1 MNSKWLKYRIK
12 LGFNKLSLATLA
24 MFIVPLNTSA
34 ASFKPYEV
42 KAVYLFRIANFIR
55 WNDESSMNAVNF
67 CVIGDEKVS
76 QVLTSITEG
85 KSIRSLAIRVQQSI
99 TSKCDITYLSDR
111 KNDQFLSQEHSPHTV
126 TISDIPNFT
135 DLGGIIELTHID
147 NKLKP
152 KINLENARRGDY
164 VIGSNLLRIAIV
176 EGQ

>member
-1 MNSKWLKYRIK
+1 MNSEWLKHRIK
-12 LGFNKLSLATLA
+12 LGFTELILATLA

-34 ASFKPYEV
+34 ASFKPHEV

-55 WNDESSMNAVNF
+55 WNDESTMNTVNF
-67 CVIGDEKVS
+67 CVIGDEEVS
-76 QVLTSITEG
+76 KALTSITQG
-85 KSIRSLAIRVQQSI
+85 KSIRSLAIQVHQLVTPR
-99 TSKCDITYLSDR
+99 CDITYLSDLDNDEFSR
-111 KNDQFLSQEHSPHTV
+111 KAHSPHAV

-135 DLGGIIELTHID
+135 EMGGVIELTHIN

-152 KINLENARRGDY
+152 KINLVNARRGEY

>member
-1 MNSKWLKYRIK
+1 MNSKRLRHRIK
-12 LGFNKLSLATLA
+12 LGFFKLGLAALTMLI
-24 MFIVPLNTSA
+24 MPLNTSA

-55 WNDESSMNAVNF
+55 WNNENTMNTVNF

-76 QVLTSITEG
+76 KALTSITQG
-85 KSIRSLAIRVQQSI
+85 KSIRSLAIQVHELV
-99 TSKCDITYLSDR
+99 TPKCDITYLSDLDSDEFNR
-111 KNDQFLSQEHSPHTV
+111 KAHSPHTV
-126 TISDIPNFT
+126 TISDTPNFT
-135 DLGGIIELTHID
+135 DVGGVIELTHID

-152 KINLENARRGDY
+152 KINLVNARRGEY

>member
-1 MNSKWLKYRIK
+1 
-12 LGFNKLSLATLA
+12 
-24 MFIVPLNTSA
+24 
-34 ASFKPYEV
+34 
-42 KAVYLFRIANFIR
+42 
-55 WNDESSMNAVNF
+55 MNAVNF

-85 KSIRSLAIRVQQSI
+85 KSIRSLDIQVQQSI
-99 TSKCDITYLSDR
+99 TSKCDITYLSDLQ
-111 KNDQFLSQEHSPHTV
+111 NDQFRSQEHSPHTV

-135 DLGGIIELTHID
+135 DLGGVIELTHID

>member
-1 MNSKWLKYRIK
+1 MNSKWLKYR
-12 LGFNKLSLATLA
+12 NKLSLATLA

-55 WNDESSMNAVNF
+55 WNDESTMNTVNF

-76 QVLTSITEG
+76 TALTSITQG
-85 KSIRSLAIRVQQSI
+85 KSIRSLAIQVHQLV
-99 TSKCDITYLSDR
+99 TPKCDITYLSDLDNDEFSR
-111 KNDQFLSQEHSPHTV
+111 KAHSPHTV

-135 DLGGIIELTHID
+135 DMGGVIELTHID

-152 KINLENARRGDY
+152 KINLVNARRGEY

>member
-55 WNDESSMNAVNF
+55 WNDESTMNTVNF

-76 QVLTSITEG
+76 KALTSITQG
-85 KSIRSLAIRVQQSI
+85 KSIRSLAIQVHQLV
-99 TSKCDITYLSDR
+99 TPKCDITYLSVLDNDKFSR
-111 KNDQFLSQEHSPHTV
+111 KAHSPHTV

-135 DLGGIIELTHID
+135 DMGGVIELTHID

-152 KINLENARRGDY
+152 KINLVNARRGEY

>member
-1 MNSKWLKYRIK
+1 MNSKWLK
-12 LGFNKLSLATLA
+12 LGSLATLA
-24 MFIVPLNTSA
+24 MLIMPLNTSA

-55 WNDESSMNAVNF
+55 WNDESTMNTVNF

-76 QVLTSITEG
+76 KVLASITEG
-85 KSIRSLAIRVQQSI
+85 KSIRSLAIQVQQSS
-99 TSKCDITYLSDR
+99 TPKCDITYLSDNNQEFSR
-111 KNDQFLSQEHSPHTV
+111 KSHSPHTV

-135 DLGGIIELTHID
+135 DMGGVIELTHID

-152 KINLENARRGDY
+152 KINLVNARHGEY

>member
-1 MNSKWLKYRIK
+1 MSSKCFKHRIK
-12 LGFNKLSLATLA
+12 FGFAKLSLVALTVL
-24 MFIVPLNTSA
+24 IVPLNTSA

-55 WNDESSMNAVNF
+55 WNNENTMSSVNF

-76 QVLTSITEG
+76 KALTSITEG
-85 KSIRSLAIRVQQSI
+85 KSIRSLAIQVQQSV
-99 TSKCDITYLSDR
+99 TPKCDITYLSELD
-111 KNDQFLSQEHSPHTV
+111 NNEFSSQAHSPHTV

-135 DLGGIIELTHID
+135 DMGGVIELTHIE

-152 KINLENARRGDY
+152 KINLVNARSGEY

>member
-1 MNSKWLKYRIK
+1 MNSKRLRHRIK
-12 LGFNKLSLATLA
+12 IGFTKLGLVTLA
-24 MFIVPLNTSA
+24 MLIVPLNASA

-55 WNDESSMNAVNF
+55 WNNENTMNTVNF

-76 QVLTSITEG
+76 KALTSITQG
-85 KSIRSLAIRVQQSI
+85 KSIRSLAIQVHELV
-99 TSKCDITYLSDR
+99 TPKCDITYLSDLDSDEFNR
-111 KNDQFLSQEHSPHTV
+111 KAHSPHTV
-126 TISDIPNFT
+126 TISDTPNFT
-135 DLGGIIELTHID
+135 DVGGVIELTHID

-152 KINLENARRGDY
+152 KINLVNARRGDY

>member
-12 LGFNKLSLATLA
+12 LGFTKLSLATLA

-55 WNDESSMNAVNF
+55 WNDESTMNTVNF

-76 QVLTSITEG
+76 KALTSITQG